1 MGKRQG
7 GSGSNGSVFVYVG
20 VYDDRDG
27 AMADYEAVKR
37 MHADKVV
44 GTYDAAVVDK
54 DPDGKVHISKH
65 EKPTQHGAWSGLAA
79 GAMLGLV
86 FPPGMVVGGIVGAAT
101 GGLIGHFR
109 EGMSR
114 SDLKELGEL
123 LGNGD
128 SALVV
133 IGESKLEQALAK
145 AMKRANRT
153 MEKQLDA
160 DAAALRR
167 ELDQAIDQAQRA

>member
-1 MGKRQG
+1 MGKQRG
-7 GSGSNGSVFVYVG
+7 NGKNDSVFVFVG

-27 AMADYEAVKR
+27 AMADYEVLKQ
-37 MHADKVV
+37 MHVDKVV

-54 DPDGKVHISKH
+54 DDSGKLHVRKH

-79 GAMLGLV
+79 GAILGLI
-86 FPPGMVVGGIVGAAT
+86 FPPGMLVGGIIGAAT
-101 GGLIGHFR
+101 GGLVGHLR

-114 SDLKELGEL
+114 SDMQEIGAMLSE
-123 LGNGD
+123 GD
-128 SALVV
+128 SALIV
-133 IGESKLEQALAK
+133 IGESKLQQALAK

-153 MEKQLDA
+153 MEKQINA

-167 ELDQAIDQAQRA
+167 ELDQSIDQAQRV